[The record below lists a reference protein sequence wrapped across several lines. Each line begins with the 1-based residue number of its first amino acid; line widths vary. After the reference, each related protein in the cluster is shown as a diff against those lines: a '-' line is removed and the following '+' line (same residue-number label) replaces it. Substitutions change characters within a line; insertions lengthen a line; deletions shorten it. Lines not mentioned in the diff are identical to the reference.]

1 LVVLLAQAALS
12 SVAVE
17 ETTLNQRYSQD
28 STPTAKIVPRENT
41 EDPYT
46 PAKLPPCCSLLL
58 HQTEVM
64 NRSTFL
70 LLQVEQVYCWS
81 THLVEK
87 QVIPDSSTDRC
98 VPAEEDQEVEAL
110 QYPVMEE

>member
-1 LVVLLAQAALS
+1 
-12 SVAVE
+12 
-17 ETTLNQRYSQD
+17 
-28 STPTAKIVPRENT
+28 
-41 EDPYT
+41 
-46 PAKLPPCCSLLL
+46 
-58 HQTEVM
+58 M